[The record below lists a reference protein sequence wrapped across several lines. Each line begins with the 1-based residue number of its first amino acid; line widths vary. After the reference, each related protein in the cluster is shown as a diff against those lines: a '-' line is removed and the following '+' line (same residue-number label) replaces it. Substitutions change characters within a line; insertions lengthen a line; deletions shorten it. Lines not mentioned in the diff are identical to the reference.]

1 MAVKK
6 VGELIKEARTKA
18 GLSQTALA
26 AQVEGVTAAD
36 IGKAERGE
44 KDLSTEALRAI
55 AKATGVTQKS
65 LVEAPKNVS
74 ASAAKKPAAS
84 TAARKTTSTAAKK
97 PASTTAKKPASTAA
111 KKPAS
116 TAAKKPASTAAKKT
130 AAAELTSA
138 EKTML
143 NAWRKADAETQKA
156 ALSLLKGENE
166 VIVSMLMKKLT
177 GGGGNAGLSGLMNML
192 GGLGKK

>member
-74 ASAAKKPAAS
+74 ASAAKKPTAS

-97 PASTTAKKPASTAA
+97 PASTTAKKPAT
-111 KKPAS
+111 